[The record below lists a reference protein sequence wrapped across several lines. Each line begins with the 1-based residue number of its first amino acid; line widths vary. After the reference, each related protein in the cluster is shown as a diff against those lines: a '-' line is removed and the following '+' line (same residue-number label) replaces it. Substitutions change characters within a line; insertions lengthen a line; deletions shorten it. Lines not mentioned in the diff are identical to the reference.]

1 MQRSAARL
9 LSAAPPAS
17 PWIQSGASA
26 IHGRGLYASQP
37 IPRGTRIIEY
47 IGEKITKAE
56 SRRRERERIARLHTG
71 GDGTVTIFEL
81 NQRYDL
87 DGRTPGNLACLI
99 NHSCAPNCRAE
110 NLRGHIW
117 IIADRDLAA
126 GEELTFD
133 YGFPFGEWRLHP
145 CRCGARE
152 CPGFIVNQYQRWRL
166 RRILRQRQPSL
177 TFSTETASTTT
188 PTAASA

>member
-1 MQRSAARL
+1 MPTSADRPSPAW
-9 LSAAPPAS
+9 PPS
-17 PWIQSGASA
+17 PWIRSGAST
-26 IHGRGLYASQP
+26 IHGRGLYASRP
-37 IPRGTRIIEY
+37 IPRDTRVIEY
-47 IGEKITKAE
+47 VGEKITKAE

-87 DGRTPGNLACLI
+87 DGRAPENLACLA

-117 IIADRDLAA
+117 IVADRDIAA

-133 YGFPFGEWRLHP
+133 YGFPLGEWRLHP
-145 CRCGARE
+145 CRCGATE

-166 RRILRQRQPSL
+166 RRILRQRPQPVS
-177 TFSTETASTTT
+177 FSEEDAQL
-188 PTAASA
+188 PPPAAASA